1 MTGIELE
8 FIDTCMRH
16 MGQHKTTIRRT
27 FMYDDFYAIEE
38 AALLMLVDV
47 QFSALIRKGS
57 A

>member
-27 FMYDDFYAIEE
+27 FMYDDF
-38 AALLMLVDV
+38 
-47 QFSALIRKGS
+47 
-57 A
+57 